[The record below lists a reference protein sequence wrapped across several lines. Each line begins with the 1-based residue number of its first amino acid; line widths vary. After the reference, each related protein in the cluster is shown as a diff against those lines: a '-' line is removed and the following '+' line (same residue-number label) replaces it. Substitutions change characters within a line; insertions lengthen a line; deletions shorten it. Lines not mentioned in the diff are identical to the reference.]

1 MVYNSTR
8 IFVLST
14 RPLWH
19 GVCVPA
25 NPHQLAARRVEA
37 YRRLFG
43 SEPIQVLTH
52 DQFQK
57 PAFGGRLDVHLY
69 EMAYERE
76 TGQVQ
81 VAVTSGMSD
90 YLMTDNNSDAPPRRR
105 ELIQYFRDCKMLDLV
120 RLHDMAW
127 VPLAQGFA
135 LDFFHTVGSYPS
147 FNSAWPNALF
157 LPSLVQPHAEFELDL
172 GGGEPMQLLWHV
184 PLSQA
189 ELDYKTANGVNAL
202 LKRMGEVKLPWI
214 FDENNRPAL
223 I

>member
-1 MVYNSTR
+1 MGLLDSFRNA
-8 IFVLST
+8 LQKPALPAGD
-14 RPLWH
+14 PL
-19 GVCVPA
+19 
-25 NPHQLAARRVEA
+25 QLAARRAAA
-37 YRRLFG
+37 YRKLFVG
-43 SEPIQVLTH
+43 EPIRVLPH

-90 YLMTDNNSDAPPRRR
+90 YLMLDNSTADGPPRRR

-157 LPSLVQPHAEFELDL
+157 LPSLVKPHAEFELDL
-172 GGGEPMQLLWHV
+172 GEGEPMQLLWHV
-184 PLSQA
+184 PLSEA
-189 ELDYKTANGVNAL
+189 ELNYKAANGVNAL
-202 LKRMGEVKLPWI
+202 LQRMGEVKLPWI

-223 I
+223 V